1 VSNAV
6 EYVLNKCSA
15 LKIVEHLSQCDASFM
30 PPLSSRVVINDYAMK
45 IANNAVRFEAWSD
58 DTMVGL
64 VAVYC
69 NDEETGNAYIT
80 SVSVL
85 ESWTGNGIAACLIN
99 QCVKHATSSGMRQI
113 SLEVA
118 SDNMPAIRLYEK
130 SGFVVKQVNAPF
142 VTMNLY
148 LKSREN
154 YE

>member
-1 VSNAV
+1 MSTSV
-6 EYVLNKCSA
+6 EYVFNKSSA
-15 LKIVEHLSQCDASFM
+15 AKIAEYLLKCDVNFV
-30 PPLSSRVVINDYAMK
+30 PPLSSRVELNEYAVK

-58 DTMVGL
+58 GTMVGL

-69 NDEETGNAYIT
+69 NDQETGIAYVT

-85 ESWTGNGIAACLIN
+85 ASWTNKGIAACLMK
-99 QCVKHATSSGMRQI
+99 QCIEHATSSGVRQI

-130 SGFVVKQVNAPF
+130 IGFAVNQVNAPF

-148 LKSREN
+148 LKSR
-154 YE
+154 